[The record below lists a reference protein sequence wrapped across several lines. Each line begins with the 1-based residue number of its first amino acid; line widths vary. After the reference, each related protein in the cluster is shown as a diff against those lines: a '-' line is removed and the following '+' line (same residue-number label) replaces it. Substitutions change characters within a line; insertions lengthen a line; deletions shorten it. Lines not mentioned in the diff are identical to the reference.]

1 MFTAAQSVSTDARC
15 VFTASGCLFIAA
27 RNLFTAA
34 RSVPMGADYVFT
46 ATRYAT
52 TVSCYAT
59 TLMADGVVAGT
70 SGWRQK
76 NDGRT
81 GGIKKSRQS
90 LLRELYRENTPVGVD
105 GFEPPTL
112 CL

>member
-1 MFTAAQSVSTDARC
+1 
-15 VFTASGCLFIAA
+15 
-27 RNLFTAA
+27 
-34 RSVPMGADYVFT
+34 MGADYVFT

-52 TVSCYAT
+52 T
-59 TLMADGVVAGT
+59 LMPDCVLAGAL
-70 SGWRQK
+70 GWRLVD
-76 NDGRT
+76 DGRA

>member
-1 MFTAAQSVSTDARC
+1 MV
-15 VFTASGCLFIAA
+15 
-27 RNLFTAA
+27 TAA
-34 RSVPMGADYVFT
+34 RSVPMGTDYVST
-46 ATRYAT
+46 AA
-52 TVSCYAT
+52 CYAT
-59 TLMADGVVAGT
+59 TLMADGVLAGT

-76 NDGRT
+76 NDGRA